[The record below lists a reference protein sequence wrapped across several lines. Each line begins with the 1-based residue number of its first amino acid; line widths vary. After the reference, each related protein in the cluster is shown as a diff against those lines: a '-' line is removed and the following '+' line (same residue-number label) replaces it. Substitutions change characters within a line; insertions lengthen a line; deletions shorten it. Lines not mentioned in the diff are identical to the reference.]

1 MMRTS
6 HIVALGALLLWCGVA
21 VWIGADTFGVGECV
35 AVVLIWAGLWVAF
48 AILKVVNEN
57 RDGRTHWL
65 APVAIGIV
73 AFALSLAHLPREAY
87 VERAAGESDAS
98 FTTRAIREIARANA

>member
-6 HIVALGALLLWCGVA
+6 HIIALAALCVWCGLA
-21 VWIGADTFGVGECV
+21 IWIGAESFGIGECV
-35 AVVLIWAGLWVAF
+35 ALTLIWAGLWVAF
-48 AILKVVNEN
+48 AILKVMNEN

-98 FTTRAIREIARANA
+98 FIPRAIREIARANA